1 MYAVSAMTV
10 RSEMSRKRRSA
21 LTFSALLLLSSYAT
35 LEFGVG
41 EALAST
47 DADGDG
53 LTYGLEFYI
62 NTQPQ
67 DWDSDN
73 EGRPAGWA

>member
-21 LTFSALLLLSSYAT
+21 LMFSALLLLSSYAA
-35 LEFGVG
+35 LEFGVW
-41 EALAST
+41 EAKAST

-62 NTQPQ
+62 STQISKQ
-67 DWDSDN
+67 LRRISS
-73 EGRPAGWA
+73 